1 MTGLEICLLCGGAM
15 TAFMFINF
23 FVSSWVLCFAIILLA
38 LGTLSTMPTPVNPFL
53 FAAVAVVAVGY
64 TLQFAIRKFRDV

>member
-1 MTGLEICLLCGGAM
+1 MTGLEICLLCGAAM

-38 LGTLSTMPTPVNPFL
+38 LGTLSTMPAPVNPFL

>member
-23 FVSSWVLCFAIILLA
+23 FVSSWVLCFAMILLA
-38 LGTLSTMPTPVNPFL
+38 LGTLSTMPAPVNPFL

>member
-1 MTGLEICLLCGGAM
+1 MTGLEICLLCGAAM

>member
-1 MTGLEICLLCGGAM
+1 MTELEICLLCGGAM

-38 LGTLSTMPTPVNPFL
+38 LGTLSTMPAPVNPFL

>member
-1 MTGLEICLLCGGAM
+1 M

>member
-1 MTGLEICLLCGGAM
+1 M

-38 LGTLSTMPTPVNPFL
+38 LGCLTTMPTPVNPFL

>member
-1 MTGLEICLLCGGAM
+1 M

-38 LGTLSTMPTPVNPFL
+38 LGCLTTMPTPVNPFL
-53 FAAVAVVAVGY
+53 FAAVAVVAVGC